1 MNYLGDLSMYIKLIL
16 DIPTMNVFMGSNGD
30 LKEIVMESGHLFW
43 IKTVV

>member
-30 LKEIVMESGHLFW
+30 LKEIVMESGHLF
-43 IKTVV
+43 